1 VYLFNHYCFLQ
12 GLVKAVGVGLV
23 ARAHLVDEVAV
34 VMMVARE
41 EEAGEGM
48 EGVRVVEGTM
58 VEVDMVVGAVIVKQL
73 SCLNSLSVCYKSHS
87 LGQQPS

>member
-1 VYLFNHYCFLQ
+1 
-12 GLVKAVGVGLV
+12 LVKAVGVDLV
-23 ARAHLVDEVAV
+23 ARAHLVDEVVV
-34 VMMVARE
+34 VMMVAREE

-73 SCLNSLSVCYKSHS
+73 SCLNSPSVCYKSHS
-87 LGQQPS
+87 LSQQPS

>member
-1 VYLFNHYCFLQ
+1 
-12 GLVKAVGVGLV
+12 LVKAVGVDLV
-23 ARAHLVDEVAV
+23 ARAHLVDEVVV

-41 EEAGEGM
+41 EEEAGEGL
-48 EGVRVVEGTM
+48 EGVRVVEGTR